1 MRSDLTPSIQ
11 TVISQVE
18 LLANNWQHGDL
29 RPISIHIFGRED
41 AVQFGL
47 SWLRDQVIECE
58 VEQFSGSR
66 MSRSNGRVKVDLLSC
81 VATKMLEVC
90 GGDRHGEIIVMPQ
103 RGARLSNGEVRFCVT
118 VKTTHYVVHPI
129 SVQMM
134 NKQSFL

>member
-1 MRSDLTPSIQ
+1 
-11 TVISQVE
+11 
-18 LLANNWQHGDL
+18 
-29 RPISIHIFGRED
+29 
-41 AVQFGL
+41 
-47 SWLRDQVIECE
+47 
-58 VEQFSGSR
+58 
-66 MSRSNGRVKVDLLSC
+66 
-81 VATKMLEVC
+81 MLEVC